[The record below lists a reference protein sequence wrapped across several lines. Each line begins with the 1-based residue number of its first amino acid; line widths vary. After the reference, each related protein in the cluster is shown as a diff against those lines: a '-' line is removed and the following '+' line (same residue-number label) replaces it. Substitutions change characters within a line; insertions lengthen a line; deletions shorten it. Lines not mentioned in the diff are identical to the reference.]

1 MINYKK
7 AKKLS
12 RNNLSIT
19 LSMLILFCISS
30 ILLLI
35 VLNTGVSNTKNTEF
49 IATMQYRDILNLYSF
64 NQNDLYLI
72 IITSIFWIVSLLCAI
87 AFWTIYIFILIT
99 LWNNKEVRKMMI
111 IGMLIWIVASYM
123 TFVLS
128 IRTFEEQIEKPNT
141 EI

>member
-72 IITSIFWIVSLLCAI
+72 IITSIF
-87 AFWTIYIFILIT
+87 
-99 LWNNKEVRKMMI
+99 
-111 IGMLIWIVASYM
+111 
-123 TFVLS
+123 
-128 IRTFEEQIEKPNT
+128 
-141 EI
+141 

>member
-35 VLNTGVSNTKNTEF
+35 VLNNGVSNTKNTEF

>member
-35 VLNTGVSNTKNTEF
+35 VLNAGVSNTKNTEF